1 MSGGVALDAA
11 RRSATAS
18 EPSVALRVSNVSKA
32 FGATQALDDVSFA
45 VGQGSIHGLLG
56 GNGSGKST
64 LIKILAGV
72 YHGDSGD
79 VLIGGEVVP
88 ARSTTPEIARH
99 QGLRFV
105 HQDPGVIGAMTVA
118 ENLALGGR
126 FPRRLGAIGWRQ
138 LRHRT
143 NALLE
148 RFEIDA
154 DAESL
159 IEDLRPATRTMVAIA
174 RALQDEPDDGHAGDG
189 ERAMSVLVL
198 DEPTAALPEHEV
210 QVLLESLRG
219 YGRRGQS
226 IVYVSHRLD
235 EIVSLTDSL
244 TVLRDG
250 RHVVTRPTRGLTER
264 DLVHLIV
271 GRPVES
277 VMSAHRRRPSGASA
291 LSVRGLCGGPLKGVD
306 IEVRRGEIVGIAG
319 LLGSGR
325 TELLRMLFGADR
337 GVAERIA
344 VGGREVVPSSVQQ
357 MMRLGVAYIPERREQ
372 DAALLDMTV
381 RENLSAADVS
391 RFRRH
396 GRLRH
401 GMERGA
407 AKDDIARFGIRTA
420 GDRALLGTLS
430 GGNMQKAIVAR
441 WLRRRPLLL
450 LLDDPTQGVDVGA
463 RADLYAAINAAVDE
477 GMAAILVT
485 SDFEELADVSDRV
498 LILRGGR
505 IAREVVG
512 TEATRSR
519 LTEHVYSDGGT
530 A

>member
-1 MSGGVALDAA
+1 MNGGAALDAE
-11 RRSATAS
+11 RRVGVTE
-18 EPSVALRVSNVSKA
+18 EPAAALRLSHVSKA

-45 VGQGSIHGLLG
+45 VGDGSIHGLIG

-72 YHGDSGD
+72 HRGDA
-79 VLIGGEVVP
+79 GELLVGEEEIA
-88 ARSTTPEIARH
+88 ARSNTPEIARRL
-99 QGLRFV
+99 GLRFV
-105 HQDPGVIGAMTVA
+105 HQNPGVIGTMTVA

-126 FPRRLGAIGWRQ
+126 FPRRLGAIDWRR
-138 LRHRT
+138 LRRRT
-143 NALLE
+143 DGLLE
-148 RFEIDA
+148 RFEIEA
-154 DAESL
+154 TAESL
-159 IEDLRPATRTMVAIA
+159 IGDLRPATRTMVAIA
-174 RALQDEPDDGHAGDG
+174 RALQDERDDGEGA
-189 ERAMSVLVL
+189 ASLLVL

-210 QVLLESLRG
+210 EVLLESLRR

-226 IVYVSHRLD
+226 ILYVSHRLD
-235 EIVSLTDSL
+235 EIVNLTDAL

-250 RHVVTRPTRGLTER
+250 RHVETRPTRGLSER

-271 GRPVES
+271 GRPVEN
-277 VMSAHRRRPSGASA
+277 VMSTHRRRPQSAAA
-291 LSVRGLCGGPLKGVD
+291 LSVRGLRGGPLKGVD
-306 IEVRRGEIVGIAG
+306 LDVKQGEIVGIAG

-337 GVAERIA
+337 GEAQRLS
-344 VGGREVVPSSVQQ
+344 VGGRDVEPSSVQQ
-357 MMRLGVAYIPERREQ
+357 MMGLGVAYIPERREL
-372 DAALLDMTV
+372 DAAMLSMTV
-381 RENLSAADVS
+381 RENLSAADIV
-391 RFRRH
+391 RFRRG

-401 GMERGA
+401 GMERA
-407 AKDDIARFGIRTA
+407 AARADIAQFGIRTA

-477 GMAAILVT
+477 GMGAILVA

-498 LILRGGR
+498 LVLQGGR
-505 IAREVVG
+505 ITREVVG
-512 TEATRSR
+512 AQATRSR
-519 LTEHVYSDGGT
+519 LTELVYSDGDQT
-530 A
+530 